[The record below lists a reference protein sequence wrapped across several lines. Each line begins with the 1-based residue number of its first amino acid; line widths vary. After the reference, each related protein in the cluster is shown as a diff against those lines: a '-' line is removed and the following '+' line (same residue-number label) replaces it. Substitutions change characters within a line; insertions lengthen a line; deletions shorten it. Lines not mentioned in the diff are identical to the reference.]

1 MKDIFYKL
9 AVRGLIARKYSG
21 LVLRDLFWDYDVDE
35 HADKFL
41 TEVEDRNSS
50 DGLAVRIQIS
60 RQEFGKQR
68 SFLETAAML
77 LKNLDLVFEW
87 YTKEE
92 KHDL

>member
-1 MKDIFYKL
+1 MKNIFYKL
-9 AVRGLIARKYSG
+9 AVMGLIAKKYPD
-21 LVLRDLFWDYDVDE
+21 LALRDFFWDYDIDE

-41 TEVEDRNSS
+41 TEVEGRSFS

-60 RQEFGKQR
+60 RQEFGKQH
-68 SFLETAAML
+68 SFLETAAIL

-92 KHDL
+92 TNG